1 MKDLVIITKT
11 FTKPSHKKGK
21 RKHTSL
27 QYIDRDVPASTD
39 RNPKDEEYVRQ
50 FTKKVCQLK
59 TDAPAVILPLTKKLH
74 YTSEAHAE
82 VDNGPFNKAKTG
94 IMNTKIQEIV
104 EGRPN
109 ISSKDVLRL
118 LSFSDVERD

>member
-1 MKDLVIITKT
+1 M
-11 FTKPSHKKGK
+11 
-21 RKHTSL
+21 
-27 QYIDRDVPASTD
+27 
-39 RNPKDEEYVRQ
+39 
-50 FTKKVCQLK
+50 CQLK
-59 TDAPAVILPLTKKLH
+59 TDAPAVILPLIKKLH
-74 YTSEAHAE
+74 YTSKAHAE

-104 EGRPN
+104 EGRAN

>member
-1 MKDLVIITKT
+1 M
-11 FTKPSHKKGK
+11 
-21 RKHTSL
+21 
-27 QYIDRDVPASTD
+27 
-39 RNPKDEEYVRQ
+39 
-50 FTKKVCQLK
+50 CQLK
-59 TDAPAVILPLTKKLH
+59 TDAPAVILPLIKKLH

-82 VDNGPFNKAKTG
+82 VDNGPKTG

-109 ISSKDVLRL
+109 ISSKDVFRL

>member
-1 MKDLVIITKT
+1 MKDLVIITKK

-50 FTKKVCQLK
+50 FTKK
-59 TDAPAVILPLTKKLH
+59 LH

-94 IMNTKIQEIV
+94 IMNTKIQELV
-104 EGRPN
+104 KDRPN